1 MRVSMGNWGE
11 VVFCFAL
18 GGTCVVLPKA
28 ELGSA
33 NIIQGKDNTFVLP
46 NTHLLYSQTHIYCC
60 ATAYT
65 HIYASGVGGRVRV
78 LTYLCI
84 PVYEICDI

>member
-65 HIYASGVGGRVRV
+65 HIPLYTHAHTFAAIDAWEERGV
-78 LTYLCI
+78 LTT
-84 PVYEICDI
+84 DQ